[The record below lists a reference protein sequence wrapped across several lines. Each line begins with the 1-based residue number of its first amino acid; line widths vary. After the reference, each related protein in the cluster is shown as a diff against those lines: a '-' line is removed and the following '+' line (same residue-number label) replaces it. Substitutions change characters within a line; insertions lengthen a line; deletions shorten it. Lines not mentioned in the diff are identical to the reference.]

1 MDAFALLEL
10 PRRVALGAEEVR
22 LAFQKAAAGCHPD
35 GAADEAERLVRTERF
50 QQLNEASALLVPV
63 ASRLKHWLALEAP
76 DFTAARSAVM
86 DEELVTLFSQ
96 VGDAVRAAAEWTKQR
111 QAATSFLAKAAL
123 TCREMQVQE
132 ALEAAGSAVRVAQE
146 KMLSSLAAVDA
157 AKDSGE
163 PAEYGPEVVSALAQ
177 RAVFFEKWQ
186 AQLQAAW
193 AAVFSAG
200 T

>member
-10 PRRVALGAEEVR
+10 PRRVALEADEVR
-22 LAFQKAAAGCHPD
+22 LAFQKAAAACHPD
-35 GAADEAERLVRTERF
+35 GAADETERLVRTERF
-50 QQLNEASALLVPV
+50 QQLNAASALLVPV

-76 DFTAARSAVM
+76 DFTAARAAVM
-86 DEELVTLFSQ
+86 DEELVALFSQ
-96 VGDAVRAAAEWTKQR
+96 VGDAVRAAAEWTKAR

-123 TCREMQVQE
+123 TGREMQVQE
-132 ALEAAGSAVRVAQE
+132 ALESAGAAVRAAQE
-146 KMLSSLAAVDA
+146 KLLSGLAAVDA
-157 AKDSGE
+157 ARESGD
-163 PAEYGPEVVSALAQ
+163 AAGHAPEVVSALAQ